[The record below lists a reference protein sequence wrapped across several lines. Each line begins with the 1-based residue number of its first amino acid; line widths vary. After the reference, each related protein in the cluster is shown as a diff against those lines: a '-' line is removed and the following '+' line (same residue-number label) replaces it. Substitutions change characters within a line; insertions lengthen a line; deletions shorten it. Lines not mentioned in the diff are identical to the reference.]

1 MVRPFSLDPF
11 LCQWGWWENKETFD
25 QKQIPKYKNPPFRFL
40 FALHHIII
48 EIFTFLCLR
57 ISFPSF
63 SQLSL
68 RFYPYLQ
75 SLRSKEKREEG
86 NNESPEEKKSVLR
99 RSCLFISLE
108 KFHFFLGAAKIV
120 QKSLGSYQKKKRPLF
135 GQMYM
140 NMTVWEENFFCF
152 LFFFLL
158 GSLLKTMG
166 FQASRHVHYNFLA
179 RNEVRIKVKQQKQ
192 GEWTAKKIKSVLL
205 YI

>member
-1 MVRPFSLDPF
+1 MTYTQKNFCFKVKTRANSHLLKVEFDGQKNCRTGTNGPTIFIRPILMSMGLMREQRP
-11 LCQWGWWENKETFD
+11 LT
-25 QKQIPKYKNPPFRFL
+25 KNRYLSTKKTFRFL

-140 NMTVWEENFFCF
+140 NMTVWEDNFFCF
-152 LFFFLL
+152 LFLFCFAP
-158 GSLLKTMG
+158 
-166 FQASRHVHYNFLA
+166 F
-179 RNEVRIKVKQQKQ
+179 
-192 GEWTAKKIKSVLL
+192 
-205 YI
+205 